1 MTVPARPRSRWL
13 WLEYAFAIGVLALIA
28 KAMASVLIDGYL
40 PQPFFYETNDT
51 FMDWFNTAYWA
62 RDPNV
67 YDSWRTVYPPLSF
80 VVLRLLGKDSCY
92 GDAEVLTWRDCDWV
106 GLGALFAI
114 FVLNIVLVALTFRK
128 IDARTAIP
136 RAIALSAGL
145 PMLYA
150 LDRGNILLLCF
161 TAVLLAFGPLVKS
174 ARLRWLFAGIAVN
187 LKIYLIGAIAVQLLR
202 RRWLWCEGA
211 LIATLLVYLLSYGL
225 QGGGTP
231 FEIMRNISEFSS
243 MASAAQVLD
252 VWYTLTYQPLILLLQ
267 GETFPVSAVIGS
279 QLSDV
284 GLIVLPLFV
293 RIGQASILAAAVATW
308 LRPEV
313 VPPYRVA
320 FLGIALAAISS
331 EAGGYTQIMVLLFV
345 FMEPWRGRA
354 RPIALIACYILCL
367 PGEIILGSVV
377 PLIRDSYLGGRKVEI
392 EFGIGLGM
400 FLRPGLVILVAVSLS
415 MATIRDVWADIRQ
428 QGWKGRW
435 RYRRD
440 WPMLPWIARP
450 HRHPPSEGAAA

>member
-1 MTVPARPRSRWL
+1 MTVAARPRSRWL

-40 PQPFFYETNDT
+40 PQPFFYEPSDT
-51 FMDWFNTAYWA
+51 YMDWFNSAYWA

-67 YDSWRTVYPPLSF
+67 YDSWRTIYPPLSF
-80 VVLRLLGKDSCY
+80 VVLRLLGKGSCY
-92 GDAEVLTWRDCDWV
+92 AGAEGLTSRDCDWV
-106 GLGALFAI
+106 GLVVLHAI

-128 IDARTAIP
+128 IDTRTAIP
-136 RAIALSAGL
+136 RAIALSSGL

-150 LDRGNILLLCF
+150 LERGNILLLCF
-161 TAVLLAFGPLVKS
+161 TAVLLAFGPLLKS

-187 LKIYLIGAIAVQLLR
+187 FKIYLIATIAVQLLR

-211 LIATLLVYLLSYGL
+211 IIATLLVYLLSYGL
-225 QGGGTP
+225 LGAGTP
-231 FEIMRNISEFSS
+231 SEIMRNISDYSS
-243 MASAAQVLD
+243 GYIAAQVLD
-252 VWYTLTYQPLILLLQ
+252 VWYSLTYQPLISLLQ
-267 GETFPVSAVIGS
+267 GEVFPVTGIVGS
-279 QLSDV
+279 RLAEI
-284 GLIVLPLFV
+284 GLIVLPLLV
-293 RIGQASILAAAVATW
+293 RVGQASILAAAVATW

-320 FLGIALAAISS
+320 FLGTALAAISS
-331 EAGGYTQIMVLLFV
+331 EAGGYTQMMVMLFV

-367 PGEIILGSVV
+367 PGEIITGSVP
-377 PLIRDSYLGGRKVEI
+377 PLIRESYLGGRQVEMQ
-392 EFGIGLGM
+392 FGVGLGM

-415 MATIRDVWADIRQ
+415 MATIHDVWADIRQ

-450 HRHPPSEGAAA
+450 HRHPAGEGAAV